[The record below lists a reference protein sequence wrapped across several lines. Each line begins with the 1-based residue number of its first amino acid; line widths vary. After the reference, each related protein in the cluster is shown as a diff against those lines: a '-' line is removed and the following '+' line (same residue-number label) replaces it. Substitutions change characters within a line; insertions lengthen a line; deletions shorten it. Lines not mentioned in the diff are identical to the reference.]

1 MRRVRTNFEPL
12 LAECLRIILNAEFGT
27 STVDFIVN
35 KAQARGTY
43 WEDAARTLD
52 TLRYGKRARCE
63 RT

>member
-52 TLRYGKRARCE
+52 EYYKQE
-63 RT
+63 NKKS